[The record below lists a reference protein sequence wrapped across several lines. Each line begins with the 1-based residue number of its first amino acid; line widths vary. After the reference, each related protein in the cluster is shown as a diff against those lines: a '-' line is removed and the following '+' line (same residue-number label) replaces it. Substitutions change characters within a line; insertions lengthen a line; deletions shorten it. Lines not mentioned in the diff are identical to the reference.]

1 MYDKI
6 YGGLLGAA
14 AGDAMGA
21 ATETRTR
28 KQVEE
33 LFGGYVTDFYAPP
46 MDTFARGNKAGQVT
60 DDFSVAYMTLKEVV
74 AQGKLDD
81 EVAKTALFKWADTP
95 AFFDRFAG
103 PTTRASIAAMRGETP
118 AANVFVPV
126 NENRRATNGA
136 AMKTAP
142 IALLSGGDVEK
153 AIADCITVCK
163 LTHNNNIALSGAA
176 AIAAATATAMQKD
189 ATLFDVIQA
198 SIYGAHKGDEIGR
211 EIGDT
216 LAGAS
221 VEARIKWAVNIA
233 MQAEDLSHAIDD
245 LSDYIGSG
253 LMTVEAVPA
262 AIGLCVAAKGNTVD
276 GICAGVNIGDDTD
289 TVTTMIGGILGAL
302 NGVDS
307 IPQHYIDV
315 LDEANGFHLDRLAQ
329 EMVNLIK

>member
-95 AFFDRFAG
+95 EFFDRFAG

-163 LTHNNNIALSGAA
+163 MTHNNNIALSGAA

-189 ATLFDVIQA
+189 STLFDVIQA

-233 MQAEDLSHAIDD
+233 MQAENLSHAIDD
-245 LSDYIGSG
+245 ISDYIGSG

-262 AIGLCVAAKGNTVD
+262 AIGLCVAAKGNTVE

-302 NGVDS
+302 NGVAS

-315 LDEANGFHLDRLAQ
+315 LDKANGFHLDRLAQ